1 MNKTDFSLILLFL
14 ISSLFSLSQDVNSDI
29 ESSNE
34 IQFTEIDEHVR
45 NCPNEIRSDANKLI
59 SYFDEVC
66 TSDIEKARAIYI
78 WLTDNISYDAK
89 SINKNKFGDNSAEG
103 VLKSK
108 KAVCAGY
115 SNLFEL
121 FGKKMGLEI
130 LQVGG
135 YSKNAS
141 DE

>member
-1 MNKTDFSLILLFL
+1 M
-14 ISSLFSLSQDVNSDI
+14 DVNSDI

-45 NCPNEIRSDANKLI
+45 NCPNEIKSDANKLI

-108 KAVCAGY
+108 KAVCA
-115 SNLFEL
+115 NLFEFL
-121 FGKKMGLEI
+121 GKKMGLEI
-130 LQVGG
+130 LGVCIQKIRRMNKMVFCGRG
-135 YSKNAS
+135 ARTCLECYPY
-141 DE
+141 